1 MVMNC
6 RELKKILVTMLESEH
21 IQDAEFDVKC
31 MLEQVSNLSWHE
43 IFAQQKNFSS
53 REIQELFTM
62 AKRRISGEP
71 LQYIL
76 GEWEFYG
83 MRLFVGT
90 GVLIPRADTEI
101 LIDTVLDL
109 LKNKNNLKILDLCTG
124 SGCIALALKKYL
136 VNAEITGIDISPE
149 ALRYANQN
157 KNYHALTINFMLGD
171 VLDNAIAEKFEN
183 IDLIISNPPYLTSQ
197 EMADLQK
204 EVSYEPVSALAG
216 GLDGLDFYQNIT
228 GIWKNRLKQ
237 DGLLIYEIGCQQAE
251 AVAEILKIN
260 GFKNIQ
266 VIQDLENRNRVVLG
280 FKN

>member
-1 MVMNC
+1 MVMHC
-6 RELKKILVTMLESEH
+6 RELKKMLVTMLE
-21 IQDAEFDVKC
+21 DANIPDSEFDVKC

-53 REIQELFTM
+53 QEIQELFTM

-101 LIDTVLDL
+101 LVETAIKFCQD
-109 LKNKNNLKILDLCTG
+109 KNNLKILDLCTG

-136 VNAEITGIDISPE
+136 VNAEITGIDISTK
-149 ALRYANQN
+149 ALSYANQN
-157 KNYHALTINFMLGD
+157 KNYHALSINFMLGD

-204 EVSYEPVSALAG
+204 EVSFEPVSALAG
-216 GLDGLDFYQNIT
+216 GLYGLDFYQNIT
-228 GIWKNRLKQ
+228 DIWKHKLKQ
-237 DGLLIYEIGCQQAE
+237 NGLLIYEIGCQQAE

-260 GFKNIQ
+260 DFKNIQ